1 MKCYYKLKLMECDHQ
16 RVRVTLIRK
25 EFESWNNVQVTNGA
39 LNVSY
44 KWCSQS
50 SDNTRKNL
58 KSSEF
63 ISLSFFP
70 ACALGQKPKFL
81 VFPCPCFSKAKG
93 GEICWYLLAGQYLN
107 IQLLLT
113 ETALDQRSTFD
124 ENMIDSG
131 THRLI
136 VY

>member
-1 MKCYYKLKLMECDHQ
+1 MTLKSYKFAVPSGFPPSNKLSDRSRECSPLKYIIQMAILHKGHIPRVSVSLPFQSKRGRHLLILKL
-16 RVRVTLIRK
+16 
-25 EFESWNNVQVTNGA
+25 
-39 LNVSY
+39 
-44 KWCSQS
+44 
-50 SDNTRKNL
+50 
-58 KSSEF
+58 
-63 ISLSFFP
+63 
-70 ACALGQKPKFL
+70 
-81 VFPCPCFSKAKG
+81 
-93 GEICWYLLAGQYLN
+93 LAVQYLN